1 MLNTEGK
8 GYIFSS
14 SSYQGTKGPS
24 EILYRSQWSLSIK
37 AGAKRMSKILQ
48 KVQVN
53 IPFAMLYES
62 YLPQFL
68 QYGLNPEIGFD
79 AGALDR
85 FTKVDFEGV
94 AKQIQE
100 KGLSITLHG
109 PYLDLSPGSPDLEV
123 RALTKR
129 RFQQVLDLVPTFQPK
144 TVVLHAGYDHKRYW
158 GLREIWIENSLS
170 LWSWLSEE
178 IRKKGSLLMLENVYE
193 QSAQEFLGLYGPMR
207 EWHAGFCL
215 DTGHMAAFSQ
225 SDLSSWLKS
234 LGEQIKQVHLHD
246 NLGNQDDHLALGK
259 GKVDFGL
266 LFNYLKHRKSDPPVV
281 TIEPHREEDLWPS
294 LKYLESIWPW

>member
-1 MLNTEGK
+1 
-8 GYIFSS
+8 
-14 SSYQGTKGPS
+14 
-24 EILYRSQWSLSIK
+24 
-37 AGAKRMSKILQ
+37 MSKILQ
-48 KVQVN
+48 KIQVN